1 MPESTKRYNYFSDYI
16 DNLSDDG
23 LDDASVA
30 NVQTNGDYLDQKSN
44 FDNNLY
50 DPQSYYDALLE
61 KNNEQKVSKEDGDLY
76 GFIPGEWLPDWVK
89 AGYQNSITGLAD
101 KIATGEDR
109 FDLSNYSP
117 SMMEDVGATLISFL
131 QPLDILSLATTGGIG
146 GIAAKSATKAAVRKA
161 LKSGVGKG
169 VKVSDDLVKSVLGDN
184 VLLSSGIRRAKTAI
198 GSVDKLKGG
207 AGEAFRATTN
217 PLNEAKRR
225 LTLQGI
231 SAKKANDIIE
241 KAAPKVLNQAFQA
254 AAVGGTQLGFYSGL
268 QSSLGQIADPDQ
280 EFDLLM
286 NIKNASKGAVLGS
299 VTAGSAPIVKSFLS
313 PNLNKLTQQLAV
325 KAVETAE
332 FGTLAPIMEG
342 ELPTAEDYVHSAAVI
357 GALNAQK
364 YATGKIT
371 KGYRKIRDAKKEI
384 GLTVEE
390 GAQFYGA
397 LKSAEFEANQVY
409 TDRNGF
415 KVNNVKLDTREK
427 TVEKTNIETG
437 VEKRVIKEDI
447 VTFKDLKTSEL
458 LEPITFSEFQ
468 SRGFSRSGGKYTPE
482 ALQKKRIDSIF
493 GIKKE
498 INMNDANFL
507 DRASKILKTELRDTN
522 INKVVSSMTPVQQ
535 LKLQHRMRKEAVV
548 NKLRT
553 EIKKSGW
560 ETTMMPDKLFSDYHG
575 LKFLDRAGKRLQT
588 QISGDAKKRVDNYNV
603 DYFSYMGT
611 LSQMYNDIGLY
622 AKGMVGYKESI
633 SKFTKEKLFKETK
646 DKLEQ
651 ESIEIGRKLQN
662 PKYANDPVIK
672 QYREIFDY
680 MWEEAKKAGVDLG
693 KKEEWYFPRIV
704 KQDVL
709 KIFSQDFGKLRAE
722 NPQLFTETSLYRNS
736 NFQKV
741 IGEIVEKGKVSKET
755 RDVLYEMAGIRK
767 DLSREQVPD
776 FDIKISGAFRKLN
789 TTTNVQ
795 YHNVAEHLQISR
807 KAKDLPESILETD
820 ARIVMSKYG
829 HQWARKVAESKNFGN
844 SGEFWVASRDV
855 LNKAIKVS
863 DSGSK
868 RKKVLTE
875 ERDVL
880 DNMYKILTNKIELD
894 PSHNWKSPQAKK
906 VWSDIVDFEIGSKI
920 GLGFA
925 TVPNITQVAISTALK
940 TGYYPIIK
948 GIYKLSTSKE
958 YRDLVGKS
966 GVSNI
971 SIYQSLAGLRPND
984 SNMGKF
990 AEFTTWASGF
1000 QKMNQINQLVSAAA
1014 AKEWVGMLQPIAQG
1028 KGTGKFKTRQNW
1040 ARENLRELGISNI
1053 NNISETQISK
1063 SMYRFARDTQL
1074 QRNILEEPLI
1084 FNDPRFRP
1092 LFLFKK
1098 FGYKQFNWVRGALGS
1113 ELKRG
1118 NIFPMLRLAS
1128 AGLFGGEFVSFARDK
1143 LATFYAGEEVFN
1155 ENEYFLNFGNL
1166 KDVAFGDKKIDSLIS
1181 ADRMTWGDALDR
1193 FASVG
1198 AMGISMDIVA
1208 AENTIRAIEFA
1219 GKPAVVQDFDK
1230 IWQTMTRT
1238 WENLG
1243 EYGSLGALQRMPKY
1257 LAPLFGTVPRRL
1269 AQRIEPSGQKESY
1282 VKYRKGFTRSKIL
1295 DYMIEGDSIR
1305 ATRLVKNWNRSFPQN
1320 PILYDD
1326 IGVDDITKRI
1336 LRKAK
1341 KKLKP

>member
-30 NVQTNGDYLDQKSN
+30 KVQTNGDYLDQKSN

-50 DPQSYYDALLE
+50 DSQSYYDALLE

-101 KIATGEDR
+101 KIATGKDR

-117 SMMEDVGATLISFL
+117 KMMEDVGATLISFL

-146 GIAAKSATKAAVRKA
+146 GIAAKSATKLAIKKA
-161 LKSGVGKG
+161 LQSGVGRG
-169 VKVSDDLVKSVLGDN
+169 VRVSDDLVKSVLGDN
-184 VLLSSGIRRAKTAI
+184 VLLSSGLTRARKGI
-198 GSVDKLKGG
+198 GG
-207 AGEAFRATTN
+207 AFRATTN

-313 PNLNKLTQQLAV
+313 PSLNKLTQQLAV

-371 KGYRKIRDAKKEI
+371 KGYRNIRDAKKEI
-384 GLTVEE
+384 GLTIEE
-390 GAQFYGA
+390 GAQFLGVV
-397 LKSAEFEANQVY
+397 KSSDIESNQVY

-415 KVNNVKLDTREK
+415 KVKNVKLETREK
-427 TVEKTNIETG
+427 TLEKTNIETG
-437 VEKRVIKEDI
+437 VEKRIIKEDI
-447 VTFKDLKTSEL
+447 VTFKDVKTNEQL
-458 LEPITFSEFQ
+458 NDITFAEFQ
-468 SRGFSRSGGKYTPE
+468 NRGFSRRGGNYTPE
-482 ALQKKRIDSIF
+482 ALQKKRVDSIF
-493 GIKKE
+493 SIKKE
-498 INMNDANFL
+498 INMNDATFL
-507 DRASKILKTELRDTN
+507 NRASKILKTELQDTN

-535 LKLQHRMRKEAVV
+535 LKFQHKMRQEAVV
-548 NKLRT
+548 NKIRNEL
-553 EIKKSGW
+553 KSNGW
-560 ETTMMPDKLFSDYHG
+560 ETDMIPNKTMSDYIG
-575 LKFLDRAGKRLQT
+575 VKFLDRAGKRLQT
-588 QISGDAKKRVDNYNV
+588 QMSGEANTRVDNY
-603 DYFSYMGT
+603 DARYFTLMGDFNNR
-611 LSQMYNDIGLY
+611 LVEAGLFP
-622 AKGMVGYKESI
+622 KGMVQAKETI
-633 SKFTKEKLFKETK
+633 SKTTKGKVFKETQE
-646 DKLEQ
+646 KLSQ
-651 ESIEIGRKLQN
+651 ESIDLGKKLQ
-662 PKYANDPVIK
+662 DPRFAKDPQVRK
-672 QYREIFDY
+672 FREILED
-680 MWEEAKKAGVDLG
+680 MWQIAQDAGVDLG
-693 KKEEWYFPRIV
+693 KKEDFYFPRIV
-704 KQDVL
+704 KQDIL
-709 KIFSQDFGKLRAE
+709 KAFSNDFGKLRAE
-722 NPQLFTETSLYRNS
+722 NPQLFTENSMYRDS

-741 IGEIVEKGKVSKET
+741 IGEIVEKGKISNKTKEA
-755 RDVLYEMAGIRK
+755 LYDTAGIKK
-767 DLSREQVPD
+767 DSKGNYPSRNLVED
-776 FDIKISGAFRKLN
+776 FDIKISGAFKKLN

-795 YHNVAEHLQISR
+795 YHNVAEHLQIAR
-807 KAKDLPESILETD
+807 KAKELPASILEQD
-820 ARIVMSKYG
+820 ARVVFSKYT
-829 HQWARKVAESKNFGN
+829 HQWARKVAETENFGN
-844 SGEFWVASRDV
+844 NGEFW
-855 LNKAIKVS
+855 KAALSTLDTAARKAK
-863 DSGSK
+863 DGSK

-875 ERDVL
+875 EREVL
-880 DNMYKILTNKIELD
+880 DRIYKILTNKIELD
-894 PSHNWKSPQAKK
+894 PSYNWKSPQVKK

-925 TVPNITQVAISTALK
+925 TIPNLTQIAISTALK
-940 TGYYPIIK
+940 TGYYPVIK
-948 GIYKLSTSKE
+948 GVYKLATSKE
-958 YRDLVGKS
+958 YRDLVAKS

-971 SIYQSLAGLRPND
+971 SIYQSLAGLNPND
-984 SNMGKF
+984 SFMGKF
-990 AEFTTWASGF
+990 AEGATWVSGF
-1000 QKMNQINQLVSAAA
+1000 KKINQINQLVSAAA
-1014 AKEWVGMLQPIAQG
+1014 AREWINMLQPIAQG

-1040 ARENLRELGISNI
+1040 ARENLRDLGVSNI
-1053 NNISETQISK
+1053 NNVSDRQMAE
-1063 SMYRFARDTQL
+1063 SMYKFARDTQL

-1098 FGYKQFNWVRGALGS
+1098 FGYKQFNWVRGELGT

-1128 AGLFGGEFVSFARDK
+1128 AGLLGGEFVSLARDK
-1143 LATFYAGEEVFN
+1143 LANFYAGEEVFN

-1166 KDVAFGDKKIDSLIS
+1166 KDVAFGDKKIDSLIKT
-1181 ADRMTWGDALDR
+1181 DRMTWGDALDR

-1198 AMGISMDIVA
+1198 AMGISMDIIA
-1208 AENTIRAIEFA
+1208 AENTIRAVEFA

-1230 IWQTMTRT
+1230 LWQTMTRT
-1238 WENLG
+1238 WENLE
-1243 EYGSLGALQRMPKY
+1243 EYGGLGALQRMPKY
-1257 LAPLFGTVPRRL
+1257 LAPIFGTVPRRL

-1295 DYMIEGDSIR
+1295 DYIIGGDSIR
-1305 ATRLVKNWNRSFPQN
+1305 ATRLIKNWNRSFPQN